1 MEKVRK
7 NKKKEENRKEK
18 KRKGK
23 AKFQSTVQWSDKPS
37 HIASF

>member
-23 AKFQSTVQWSDKPS
+23 AKFQSTVQWSDKPLG
-37 HIASF
+37 HP